1 MLKVVSNKKMQVKT
15 IISYHF
21 TCTRFT
27 MEKSGN
33 ANCWKDE
40 NPYILL
46 VQSPRKATLHSF

>member
-21 TCTRFT
+21 T
-27 MEKSGN
+27 MKKSGN
-33 ANCWKDE
+33 AKCWKDE

-46 VQSPRKATLHSF
+46 VQPPRKAILHSF